1 MHSETNSFVKDLD
14 FAWSTR
20 LGRTVL
26 VDNNPMSFIAN
37 PENGILVSSFY
48 GDQRDTA
55 LPVVLELLEELGDSK
70 EDIRPIL
77 DSRFGLREFLHNYRK
92 DC

>member
-1 MHSETNSFVKDLD
+1 
-14 FAWSTR
+14 
-20 LGRTVL
+20 
-26 VDNNPMSFIAN
+26 MSFIAN

-55 LPVVLELLEELGDSK
+55 LLVVLELLEELGDSK
-70 EDIRPIL
+70 KDIRPVL
-77 DSRFGLREFLHNYRK
+77 DARFGLKEFLHNYRK

>member
-1 MHSETNSFVKDLD
+1 
-14 FAWSTR
+14 
-20 LGRTVL
+20 
-26 VDNNPMSFIAN
+26 MSFIAN

-70 EDIRPIL
+70 KDIRPVL
-77 DSRFGLREFLHNYRK
+77 DARFGLKEFLRHYRNE
-92 DC
+92 C